1 MTGSAVY
8 LMCWA
13 ATPYPFGVRPCHY
26 LGVADAV
33 PGAAHGIEW
42 HHVRVWPGGDRYA
55 EAYLKDLNDRRILC
69 PDCNPG
75 TTAGVIIRPK
85 RYRRATLQAM
95 AS

>member
-33 PGAAHGIEW
+33 PGAGPH
-42 HHVRVWPGGDRYA
+42 
-55 EAYLKDLNDRRILC
+55 
-69 PDCNPG
+69 
-75 TTAGVIIRPK
+75 TT
-85 RYRRATLQAM
+85 
-95 AS
+95 